1 MLAELGLASVTL
13 AFACAVFAA
22 VAALIGVRRHS
33 EALVAS
39 ARNAALL
46 VFPLTLT
53 AALALLVGL
62 LSQQYQITYVWQVT
76 NPNTPMFYRFTALWG
91 SQAGSLL
98 FWNLLMSGFAFV
110 ALLVNWHGNRRL
122 MPYVIVYTMAVSAFF
137 LGLTL
142 FLENPFARYWITPDG
157 SVVTAVF
164 IPAGAE
170 APSPARLAATARG
183 LNPLLRHFGMIIHP
197 PMLYLGFV
205 SFVIPFAF
213 AMAALASS
221 DLSTNWIK
229 ATRRWTLIAWL
240 FLSLGLLLG
249 GRWAYDVLGWG
260 GYWGWDPVENAAFI
274 PWLTGTAFLHSV
286 MIQEKRGMLKK
297 WNLGLVT
304 GSFLLSIFGTFIT
317 RSGVIASVHT
327 FTQSPV
333 GWYFLIF
340 LVIAGVAAFSL
351 LAWRWPKLAA
361 DSQLESMVSREAAFL
376 FNNLIFIVIAFSV
389 LWGTLF
395 PILSEWVRGTKV
407 TVGPPFF
414 NQVNVPLGLMLL
426 FLTGV
431 GPLIAWRRAST
442 ANLQRQFL
450 VPAGTFVVVFAALL
464 LLGMREL
471 SAAIAFALGGFVA
484 ATIFQEF
491 VRGTG
496 ARHRL
501 HAESYPLAFLRLVG
515 RNRRR
520 YGGYVVHLGMVMLF
534 VGFAGEAFR
543 TDTEATLRP
552 GQSVEIASP
561 FGHTYRLEHQG
572 VSQYPQLNRYVS
584 AASLSVYR
592 NGEYLGVMTSEKRQ
606 HLNALGQRTFE
617 PSTEV
622 AIRSDIRED
631 LYVVYAGSVEGT
643 EEAVY
648 RMTINPLVWWVWY
661 GGIVLVIGGLV
672 TMWPGGAVATARA
685 RAEPAGYVAEVT
697 A

>member
-1 MLAELGLASVTL
+1 VAELGSISLWIALLISVWGASLAFVGGLRGRTELAASAERAMFVTWGLMVLAS
-13 AFACAVFAA
+13 
-22 VAALIGVRRHS
+22 
-33 EALVAS
+33 
-39 ARNAALL
+39 AALL
-46 VFPLTLT
+46 RALVTHDFSIEYVAAYTSRNLPLYYTLS
-53 AALALLVGL
+53 A
-62 LSQQYQITYVWQVT
+62 
-76 NPNTPMFYRFTALWG
+76 FYAG
-91 SQAGSLL
+91 QKGSLL
-98 FWNLLMSGFAFV
+98 FW
-110 ALLVNWHGNRRL
+110 ALVVSTWGALALVFTRGRHRELR
-122 MPYVIVYTMAVSAFF
+122 PYVAGVVCTVVAFF
-137 LGLTL
+137 VLVMV
-142 FLENPFARYWITPDG
+142 FAANPFGRLGFIPPDG
-157 SVVTAVF
+157 N
-164 IPAGAE
+164 
-170 APSPARLAATARG
+170 G
-183 LNPLLRHFGMIIHP
+183 LNPQLQNPGMTIHP
-197 PMLYLGFV
+197 PMLYLGYT
-205 SFVIPFAF
+205 SITIPFAF
-213 AMAALASS
+213 AVAALMSGKLDTS
-221 DLSTNWIK
+221 WIHAIRK
-229 ATRRWTLIAWL
+229 WTLLSWL
-240 FLSLGLLLG
+240 FLSCGIILGMW
-249 GRWAYDVLGWG
+249 WAYVELGWG
-260 GYWGWDPVENAAFI
+260 GYWAWDPVENASFL
-274 PWLTGTAFLHSV
+274 PWLTMTAFLHSV

-340 LVIAGVAAFSL
+340 LIIAGIAAFSL
-351 LAWRWPKLAA
+351 LAWRWPKLQA

-431 GPLIAWRRAST
+431 GPLIAWRRASS
-442 ANLQRQFL
+442 ANLQRQFMIPVAAFL
-450 VPAGTFVVVFAALL
+450 VVFAGLFA
-464 LLGMREL
+464 LGMREL
-471 SAAIAFALGGFVA
+471 GANVAFALGAFVTA
-484 ATIFQEF
+484 AILQEF
-491 VRGTG
+491 ARGTG

-501 HAESYPLAFLRLVG
+501 HGENYALAFARLVG

-534 VGFAGEAFR
+534 CGFAGEAFR

-552 GQSVEIASP
+552 GQSVEITSP

-584 AASLSVYR
+584 AASLSVFR

-661 GGIVLVIGGLV
+661 GGVVLVIGGLI
-672 TMWPGGAVATARA
+672 TMWPGGAVASARA